1 MYPSTFAQRGYL
13 LSTPGGVVAD
23 RMIGWRVTTLTK
35 IETIQK
41 LEKMAH
47 FWMSGIGAI
56 ATTSSATPSASTD
69 AIAGGNRCEYDWTIA
84 VCLSWL
90 R

>member
-1 MYPSTFAQRGYL
+1 M
-13 LSTPGGVVAD
+13 AD
-23 RMIGWRVTTLTK
+23 RMIGCSVTTLMM

-56 ATTSSATPSASTD
+56 ETSRMPMPSLSTD
-69 AIAGGNRCEYDWTIA
+69 AIAGGNRCEYDSTIA
-84 VCLSWL
+84 VCLSPVRWYSSW
-90 R
+90 